1 MYMARRSSILASD
14 ADRERVAERLRQ
26 AATEGRILAEELE
39 ERVARALR
47 ARTYGEL
54 DLLVA
59 DLPRPAS
66 PVRQR
71 STTLSLAR
79 SHPLLAVVLLVT
91 VTLTIF
97 IAAAVLAFSGAGF
110 LLVILALT
118 RFGPWCRGCG
128 PRGRYGG
135 PGYGASR
142 SGASRYGGSQGGR
155 SPHWV
160 R

>member
-1 MYMARRSSILASD
+1 MARRSSILASD
-14 ADRERVAERLRQ
+14 ADRERVADRLRQ
-26 AATEGRILAEELE
+26 AATEGRILAHELE
-39 ERVARALR
+39 ERVAQALR

-59 DLPRPAS
+59 DLPRSGAPE
-66 PVRQR
+66 RQR

-79 SHPLLAVVLLVT
+79 SHPVVAVILLVT

-97 IAAAVLAFSGAGF
+97 ITAAVLAFSGVGF

-118 RFGPWCRGCG
+118 RFGPWSRGGG

-135 PGYGASR
+135 YGYG
-142 SGASRYGGSQGGR
+142 GQRYGGSRRGR